1 MMNMTEEN
9 GMVPMTDE
17 EFDTYFALESDHPDI
32 MEKAA
37 AVFAQQPDL
46 PYVEIGEFIVPNR
59 KLLED
64 GQTGGPPA
72 GPQLFP
78 NTQNRLL

>member
-1 MMNMTEEN
+1 
-9 GMVPMTDE
+9 MVPMTDE
-17 EFDTYFALESDHPDI
+17 EFNTYFALESDHPDI

-64 GQTGGPPA
+64 
-72 GPQLFP
+72 
-78 NTQNRLL
+78 

>member
-1 MMNMTEEN
+1 MMMNMTEEN

-17 EFDTYFALESDHPDI
+17 EFNTYFALESDHPDI

-64 GQTGGPPA
+64 
-72 GPQLFP
+72 
-78 NTQNRLL
+78 